1 MLRRLLLSS
10 TAPLCFATMSFA
22 QSAEITDASTV
33 ALAFTLDPVVVGS
46 GIGNVASDTPQSV
59 SVITQ
64 EDIDRSLPRTI
75 NDLFT
80 EIPGV
85 TGVGSERVLGERVNI
100 RGIGG
105 GEDGDQNRIITR
117 IDGVTKFYQQYR
129 MGALFT
135 EPELY
140 RRVEVLRGPASS
152 TLTGAGAIGGVI
164 ELETRDASDFLF
176 TPEDT
181 FAFRQRFQYTS
192 NGNGFLS
199 SSILAARPSEDVE
212 LLGFF
217 AYRGQEDVVDGEGD
231 DIVGSNFDSTSYL
244 LKGRYTF
251 GNDRQHSVFATLQNW
266 TTSED
271 QAEYEQTGTNEA
283 FGRVDRDVDD
293 NTFVLGYDFNPPGND
308 LVDLEVRFG
317 YSDTEVIQENATG
330 QFPSTLF
337 EDAEYAYT
345 SYQLNAINTS
355 RFRAGSADVTM
366 SYGFDASLQERVGR
380 TTSRNFPNTP
390 ENGFISFQPGG
401 YDENYGVFLQAEIAY
416 DNGLTLIPGLRY
428 EWQELRPDNLNTT
441 FDEDESLSNEAFA
454 PKLAV
459 LYEINENFNVF
470 GSIAQTERLPV
481 LDEAFDGNSGNLDLE
496 PERATTWEV
505 GVSYSSFDV
514 FTAGDQLVAKAVYFD
529 NDIEDL
535 ISRVNTRSP
544 FVNIDEAT
552 ITGWE
557 LEAAY
562 DSDRVFGRLAYSQV
576 RGDGTEDGGPEE
588 PLLDVPA
595 DELSVTIGTR
605 LPQYNVD
612 LSLRSTHTWR
622 QDRVPSGA
630 DETPSYTVW
639 DVFASWKPDQG
650 ALEGFEMRLA
660 ANNITDETYS
670 PHLYGF
676 DENAAGRSVSLSI
689 AKLF

>member
-1 MLRRLLLSS
+1 MLRRLMLCT
-10 TAPLCFATMSFA
+10 TAPLCFATMSYA
-22 QSAEITDASTV
+22 QATDEGGAFEG
-33 ALAFTLDPVVVGS
+33 ALRFTLDPIVIGS
-46 GIGNVASDTPQSV
+46 GINNVASDTPQSV
-59 SVITQ
+59 SVLTQ
-64 EDIDRSLPRTI
+64 EDIERAQPQTV
-75 NDLFT
+75 NDLLT
-80 EIPGV
+80 DIPGV

-164 ELETRDASDFLF
+164 ELETKDASDFLE
-176 TPEDT
+176 PGDP
-181 FAFRQRFQYTS
+181 FAFRQKLQYTS
-192 NGNGFLS
+192 NGDGFLS
-199 SSILAARPSEDVE
+199 SSIIAAQPNEQVE

-217 AYRGQEDVVDGEGD
+217 AYREQGDRQDGDGD
-231 DIVGSNFDSTSYL
+231 DIIGSAFDATSYL

-251 GNDRQHSVFATLQNW
+251 GDDDQHSVFVTFQNW
-266 TTSED
+266 QTSED

-293 NTFVLGYDFNPPGND
+293 NTFVLGYDFNPAGND
-308 LVDLEVRFG
+308 LVDLQVRFG

-345 SYQLNAINTS
+345 SYQLNLINTS
-355 RFRAGSADVTM
+355 RFTAGTADVTL
-366 SYGFDASLQERVGR
+366 SYGFDASLQERVGE
-380 TTSRNFPNTP
+380 TTSNNFFNTP
-390 ENGFISFQPGG
+390 PNGFISFQPGG
-401 YDENYGVFLQAEIAY
+401 YDENYGIFAQAEIVFPF
-416 DNGLTLIPGLRY
+416 GLTIIPGLRY
-428 EWQELRPDNLNTT
+428 EWQELRPDNINTT

-459 LYEINENFNVF
+459 LYEVTDSINVF
-470 GSIAQTERLPV
+470 GTIAQTERLPV
-481 LDEAFDGNSGNLDLE
+481 LDEAFDGNSGNLDLK
-496 PERATTWEV
+496 PEKATTWEI
-505 GVSYSSFDV
+505 GASYSSFDV
-514 FTAGDQLVAKAVYFD
+514 FMPGDQLVAKAVYFN

-535 ISRVNTRSP
+535 ISRVNTQSP
-544 FVNIDEAT
+544 FLNIDEAT

-562 DSDRVFGRLAYSQV
+562 DSDFLFSRLAYSQV
-576 RGDGTEDGGPEE
+576 RGEGTVDGGPEE
-588 PLLDVPA
+588 DLLDIPA
-595 DELSVTIGTR
+595 DEVSLTVGTR

-612 LSLRSTHTWR
+612 FSVRGTHTWR
-622 QDRVPSGA
+622 QDRVPTGA

-639 DVFASWKPDQG
+639 DLFASWTPDQG
-650 ALEGFEMRLA
+650 ALDGLEVRLA
-660 ANNITDETYS
+660 ANNITDEQYT
-670 PHLYGF
+670 PHLFGSG
-676 DENAAGRSVSLSI
+676 EAAAGRSISLSV